1 MSSIEGKTLIRF
13 MKKSIGSIIIVGLFF
28 ALISFFL
35 LISTEK
41 RFKAKTDFLIVQ
53 DQMGTQDFYS
63 LSKSAEFLGGVL
75 GEVVYSS
82 VFIEEVIATGKVDSE
97 FFPLSDRERLRKWKK
112 IVKIESSPRLGI
124 IRVEVFESDYER
136 ALNISEAIAEIM
148 TKKNYLFRGKVNLD
162 VRILTGPIIERNPDN
177 EKIALVVVSGFILG
191 ALLKVIQLYYLFVR
205 KNNYNNGEDMYLESL
220 IQQEKSN
227 M

>member
-1 MSSIEGKTLIRF
+1 
-13 MKKSIGSIIIVGLFF
+13 
-28 ALISFFL
+28 
-35 LISTEK
+35 
-41 RFKAKTDFLIVQ
+41 
-53 DQMGTQDFYS
+53 
-63 LSKSAEFLGGVL
+63 
-75 GEVVYSS
+75 
-82 VFIEEVIATGKVDSE
+82 
-97 FFPLSDRERLRKWKK
+97 
-112 IVKIESSPRLGI
+112 
-124 IRVEVFESDYER
+124 
-136 ALNISEAIAEIM
+136 M